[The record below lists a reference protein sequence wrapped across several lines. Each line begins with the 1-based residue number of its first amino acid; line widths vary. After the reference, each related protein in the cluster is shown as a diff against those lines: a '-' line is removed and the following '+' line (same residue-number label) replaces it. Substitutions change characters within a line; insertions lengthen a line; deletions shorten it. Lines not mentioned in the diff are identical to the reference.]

1 MRFIRFVLE
10 NWAFLL
16 AGVLLSFTSS
26 YGQTYFISLFAG
38 EIMATFDLTD
48 GQWGGIYTLGTT
60 ASALV
65 MVWVGGLTD
74 RFRVRAITPLVLIG
88 LMLACLA
95 MAGVPGPAFLIAVI
109 FALRFFG
116 QGMLSHL
123 AVVAMARWFVAT
135 RGTALSISAMGF
147 GLGQAILPIIF
158 VALLAIVDWR
168 ILWIVAA
175 GLVVVIIPVIAY
187 LLRLERTPQAIA
199 KDSQSLGMNGQHWK
213 RSDMLR
219 HPLFWFVIPLLFGP
233 PAWGTALFFQQ
244 VHLTEVKG
252 WSLASYVALNPI
264 LILAATVSTFASGA
278 LVDKLGT
285 GKLLPFYPLPA
296 AVAFALMAGAETI
309 LGAGVALVIFGI
321 SAGMQAT
328 VPGAFW
334 AEYYGTRHV
343 GSIKAAAVAIMV
355 FGSAAGP
362 GITGWLIDLG
372 IDFPSQMWPIAI
384 YYVLSGLLAWIGLR
398 RVGPLPRPT

>member
-38 EIMATFDLTD
+38 EIMASFDLTD

-74 RFRVRAITPLVLIG
+74 RFRVRAITPMVLIG

-95 MAGVPGPAFLIAVI
+95 MASVPGPVMLVAVI

-147 GLGQAILPIIF
+147 GIGQAILPIIF

-168 ILWIVAA
+168 ILWVVAA

-187 LLRLERTPQAIA
+187 LLRLERTPQSIA
-199 KDSQSLGMNGQHWK
+199 KDSQSLGMNGRHWT
-213 RSDMLR
+213 RNEMLR
-219 HPLFWFVIPLLFGP
+219 HPLYWFAIPLLFGP

-252 WSLASYVALNPI
+252 WSLAAYVALNPI
-264 LILAATVSTFASGA
+264 FILAATVATFASGA

-285 GKLLPFYPLPA
+285 GRLLPFYPLPA
-296 AVAFALMAGAETI
+296 AISFALMAGAETI

-372 IDFPSQMWPIAI
+372 IDFPAQMWPIAI
-384 YYVLSGLLAWIGLR
+384 YYVLSGLLVWIGLR
-398 RVGPLPRPT
+398 QVGPLARPA